1 MSFCEK
7 VLGSIGKTIDKGV
20 SAGKKAKVVRKSR
33 AGIAKVLETTG
44 KFVKPAEEKIEEE
57 KTND

>member
-7 VLGSIGKTIDKGV
+7 ILGKIGKTIDKGF
-20 SAGKKAKVVRKSR
+20 SAGKKAKIVRKSR

-44 KFVKPAEEKIEEE
+44 KIVKPTAEEE
-57 KTND
+57 KSND

>member
-7 VLGSIGKTIDKGV
+7 ILGTIGKTIDKGFT
-20 SAGKKAKVVRKSR
+20 AGKKAKIVRKSR

-44 KFVKPAEEKIEEE
+44 KIVKPTAEEE
-57 KTND
+57 KSND

>member
-7 VLGSIGKTIDKGV
+7 MLGTIGKTIDKGF
-20 SAGKKAKVVRKSR
+20 SAGKKAKIVRKSR
-33 AGIAKVLETTG
+33 AGIAKVLDTTG
-44 KFVKPAEEKIEEE
+44 KIIKPTEEKIEEE

>member
-7 VLGSIGKTIDKGV
+7 VLGTIGKTIDKGFA
-20 SAGKKAKVVRKSR
+20 AGKKAKIVRKSR

-44 KFVKPAEEKIEEE
+44 KIVKPAEEE

>member
-7 VLGSIGKTIDKGV
+7 ILGTIGKTIDKGFT
-20 SAGKKAKVVRKSR
+20 AGKKAKIVRKSR

-44 KFVKPAEEKIEEE
+44 KIIKPEAEEE
-57 KTND
+57 KSND